1 MIFTPHIIVGAVI
14 GSKIQNI
21 GLIVFLGL
29 LSHFILDK
37 VPHWDYSVSVYIKS
51 FRQIKSLKS
60 LIPLASKISIDG
72 IVGLLIVFFVLG
84 YSPFI
89 LLGIFISILP
99 DFVLGSIL
107 FFGHNKFSKKIS
119 DFHEKFL
126 HFKHKSENEITF
138 LGLATEIL
146 TIIIAVTIALWL

>member
-1 MIFTPHIIVGAVI
+1 MIFTPHIVVGAVI
-14 GSKIQNI
+14 GSKIHNI
-21 GLIVFLGL
+21 SLIVFLGL

-37 VPHWDYSVSVYIKS
+37 VPHWDYSVSIYIKS
-51 FRQIKSLKS
+51 FRQKKSLKS
-60 LIPLASKISIDG
+60 LIPLVFKVGLDG
-72 IVGLLIVFFVLG
+72 IVGLIIVFFTLG

-89 LLGIFISILP
+89 LLGIFISVLP

-107 FFGHNKFSKKIS
+107 FLGHDNFSKKIS

-126 HFKHKSENEITF
+126 HFKHKKENEITL